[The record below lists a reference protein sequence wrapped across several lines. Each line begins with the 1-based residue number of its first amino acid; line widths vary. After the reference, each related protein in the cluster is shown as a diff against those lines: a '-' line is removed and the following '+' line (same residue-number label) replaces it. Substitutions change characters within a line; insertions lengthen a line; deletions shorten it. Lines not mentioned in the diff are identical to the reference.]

1 MEEVGEACE
10 LVGEQM
16 ATLVGNGVLVG
27 FAGQAALSL
36 GLSAWV
42 FFLTTHGNMDI
53 TYPEGSMQ
61 REIERKRLEF
71 VSNILM
77 IGSDIQSTL
86 GISYMV
92 TVFSQA
98 QIMDTY
104 HLHLVFDIVSFV
116 GVSNTAALVCWR
128 FCRAKIDASTSH
140 SKGPRERVSYFHN
153 RYRATFIFIIL
164 YLALLILLCVR
175 LGEWAPNTAPGRCY
189 FSHLVTG
196 PSASH
201 PGSDQI
207 YVAVTGS
214 WLIIVILAGVFM
226 GVRGRR
232 GILILSSLHF
242 PLHLYMAIALRQA
255 NQGKFEGEIKH
266 ENEWD
271 FGQTTAV
278 VLLGIA
284 VVELLTKGKKY
295 YDFETHVRKH
305 GILPDEGD
313 RSSRKDEEDSYR
325 LDTLPRDEQT
335 FEERR
340 LLSKRHTTC

>member
-1 MEEVGEACE
+1 MDFWRREEGGAACE
-10 LVGEQM
+10 LVGEEM
-16 ATLVGNGVLVG
+16 ATLVGNGVCSCG

-128 FCRAKIDASTSH
+128 FCRAKIEASDTTPH
-140 SKGPRERVSYFHN
+140 PKGTRDRISYFHG
-153 RYRATFIFIIL
+153 RYRATFGFTIL

-175 LGEWAPNTAPGRCY
+175 LDEWAPNKAPGRCY
-189 FSHLVTG
+189 FSHLVTS

-201 PGSDQI
+201 PGADQV

-214 WLIIVILAGVFM
+214 WLIVVILASVFS

-232 GILILSSLHF
+232 WILILSSFHF

-255 NQGKFEGEIKH
+255 NQGKFEGETKH

-284 VVELLTKGKKY
+284 
-295 YDFETHVRKH
+295 
-305 GILPDEGD
+305 
-313 RSSRKDEEDSYR
+313 S
-325 LDTLPRDEQT
+325 
-335 FEERR
+335 
-340 LLSKRHTTC
+340 

>member
-140 SKGPRERVSYFHN
+140 SKGPRERPVS
-153 RYRATFIFIIL
+153 
-164 YLALLILLCVR
+164 
-175 LGEWAPNTAPGRCY
+175 
-189 FSHLVTG
+189 
-196 PSASH
+196 
-201 PGSDQI
+201 
-207 YVAVTGS
+207 
-214 WLIIVILAGVFM
+214 AG
-226 GVRGRR
+226 
-232 GILILSSLHF
+232 
-242 PLHLYMAIALRQA
+242 
-255 NQGKFEGEIKH
+255 
-266 ENEWD
+266 W
-271 FGQTTAV
+271 
-278 VLLGIA
+278 
-284 VVELLTKGKKY
+284 
-295 YDFETHVRKH
+295 
-305 GILPDEGD
+305 
-313 RSSRKDEEDSYR
+313 
-325 LDTLPRDEQT
+325 
-335 FEERR
+335 
-340 LLSKRHTTC
+340 